1 MTPISAPEVVWEVRD
16 NIMHFVSAV
25 HILLIPTQ
33 VRVVVKNQE
42 KLSEPLNVVW
52 EEFPQFIQ
60 QWLGDYS
67 PGLSPGASP
76 SPGAVPGPGAS
87 LRASP
92 TPSSVPWQ

>member
-52 EEFPQFIQ
+52 PVGHQLHSHADIVERLDAGKVVHHHWAE
-60 QWLGDYS
+60 
-67 PGLSPGASP
+67 
-76 SPGAVPGPGAS
+76 
-87 LRASP
+87 
-92 TPSSVPWQ
+92 